1 MIHRA
6 SSEAR
11 KSDDRANVRRLTDSL
26 ECLHPKNGD
35 PTVLGLGKV
44 RHVGVDYSR
53 RNSVVCQA
61 EIVAAASA
69 CSRIT

>member
-1 MIHRA
+1 MVSPVIHRA

-11 KSDDRANVRRLTDSL
+11 KAMTGPTSAG
-26 ECLHPKNGD
+26 CLHPKNGD

-53 RNSVVCQA
+53 LNSVVCQA
-61 EIVAAASA
+61 EIVAAAA